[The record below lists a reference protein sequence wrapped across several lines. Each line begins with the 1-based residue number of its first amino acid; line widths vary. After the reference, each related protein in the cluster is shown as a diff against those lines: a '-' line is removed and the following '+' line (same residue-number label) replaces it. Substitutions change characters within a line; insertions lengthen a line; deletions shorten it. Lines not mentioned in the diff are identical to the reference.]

1 MLAEIYVGSVVLAG
15 IANLTYDFR
24 KRNKIKREIR
34 RTFDDVMV
42 SNNKFK
48 LEQAFIF
55 EDYSLKEYGFDMSIE
70 LNSGDL
76 EEFISYIPKLEY
88 KFDARIAAYKLND
101 RILAKVWINGF
112 KICEEEKIKFE
123 WDKVFNSIRNSRG
136 ETFLIK
142 DIQPIKNKNTK
153 EIVGYIINT
162 KIPGGLNFDL
172 LYKYSSNLDSI
183 GRSFIKWNKET
194 KMAEVQLITK
204 DINIEKFKP
213 LKVNPWEFFVGM
225 KYNYE
230 PIILDY
236 SIMANSF
243 ISGMQN
249 SGKTR
254 AMIQGILNILTC
266 NNRDKVRVV
275 LGMISN
281 KQDLRIF
288 KNTEQCDYY
297 ADNIE
302 KLNLL
307 LDRLLKECRNRN
319 KLFENEDMVFNL
331 FDYNEKATNKL
342 PIIHFLADE
351 IADFM
356 PIDEYEKDYS
366 LKKTI
371 VEKLIQI
378 AREGRSAGIYLTLAT
393 QRSDSKS
400 LDPRLKA
407 CLSNKIIFK
416 LANEKTA
423 ELILGE
429 DKVKCRL
436 AVNLD
441 IKEREF
447 LVENHEGF
455 DIGKACFIG
464 NSEIKDILRP
474 IKVTNKSFDFIKDN
488 NKIVDLKKK
497 KKSRFEEML
506 SRRIQ

>member
-24 KRNKIKREIR
+24 KRNKIKKEIR

-76 EEFISYIPKLEY
+76 EEFISCVPKLEY
-88 KFDARIAAYKLND
+88 KFDARVAAYKLND
-101 RILAKVWINGF
+101 KILAKVWINGF
-112 KICEEEKIKFE
+112 KISEEEKIKFE
-123 WDKVFNSIRNSRG
+123 WDKAFNNIRNSRG

-153 EIVGYIINT
+153 EIVGYIIDT

-172 LYKYSSNLDSI
+172 LYKYSSNLEFI
-183 GRSFIKWNKET
+183 GGSFIKWNKET
-194 KMAEVQLITK
+194 KTAEVQLITK
-204 DINIEKFKP
+204 DLKIEKFKP
-213 LKVNPWEFFVGM
+213 LKVNPWELFVGM

-243 ISGMQN
+243 VSGMQN

-254 AMIQGILNILTC
+254 AMIQGILNILAF

-356 PIDEYEKDYS
+356 PIDESEKDYS

-464 NSEIKDILRP
+464 NNEIKDILRP
-474 IKVTNKSFDFIKDN
+474 ITVTNKSFDFIKDN
-488 NKIVDLKKK
+488 NKIVDIKKK

-506 SRRIQ
+506 SSRIQ